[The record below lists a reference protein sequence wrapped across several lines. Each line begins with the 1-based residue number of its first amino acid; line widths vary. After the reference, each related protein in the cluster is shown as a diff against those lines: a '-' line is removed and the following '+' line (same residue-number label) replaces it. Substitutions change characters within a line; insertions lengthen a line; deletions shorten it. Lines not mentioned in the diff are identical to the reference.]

1 MKIFKLVL
9 ICLFGLTLVAGGGFA
24 AIMSPFLTDSGR
36 PEMIRAFYIVL
47 ACAVAT
53 AVVGL
58 IIAIWSVVSMFSHP
72 KR

>member
-9 ICLFGLTLVAGGGFA
+9 ICIFGLTLIAGGGFA

-47 ACAVAT
+47 ACAIAI
-53 AVVGL
+53 AVIGL
-58 IIAIWSVVSMFSHP
+58 IITIWSIVAMFS
-72 KR
+72 